1 VAFIILTMVLWA
13 GLYEVL
19 SRVVETRGYAP
30 VLVQHVVPE
39 VGKDKLHLHSGV
51 AWQMIAMSTPEL
63 IVLLVLTGFAMLLAL
78 WGLLPVVLSEFDVP
92 DNGVNP
98 RSLGRWLDRGF
109 QLLRYAGFVMICA
122 SAIVVPT
129 VLGHTVL
136 RSGVGAATVRAALE
150 RVGMSDTRLNAI
162 NDELSG
168 QSANA
173 LKFFGTI
180 VAGTAVG
187 LFAFGGRLKTLSGG
201 VRPVLDV
208 LLDVDNYLREHP
220 ERNNPRARIFAR
232 YIALLRHLCQ
242 WRDAEGNGYA
252 RIVIIAHSQGSVISA
267 DLLRFLSCQ
276 REESLVSLG
285 DAIKLYLFTMGSP
298 LRQLYGLRFPH
309 FYRWARHLDPSVVGH
324 GPDLI
329 VADAVLA
336 PPLVGD
342 QLPMPRDCRV
352 ERWVNVY
359 RSCDYVGRHLWRR
372 DRSLFGRADDVK
384 RPPATPP
391 DRRNVS
397 QDQKD
402 FRIEFCIGA
411 GAHLHYWDPGTRQ
424 VADALD
430 ELLDA

>member
-1 VAFIILTMVLWA
+1 
-13 GLYEVL
+13 
-19 SRVVETRGYAP
+19 
-30 VLVQHVVPE
+30 VPE
-39 VGKDKLHLHSGV
+39 VAKDTLYLHSAI

-78 WGLLPVVLSEFDVP
+78 WGLLPVVLSELDVP
-92 DNGVNP
+92 DDGVNP

-136 RSGVGAATVRAALE
+136 RSGVGAVTVRAALE
-150 RVGMSDTRLNAI
+150 RVGVSDQQLNTI

-220 ERNNPRARIFAR
+220 ERNNPRARMFAR

-242 WRDAEGNGYA
+242 WKDPKGHGYA

-267 DLLRFLSCQ
+267 DLLRFLRCQ

-285 DAIKLYLFTMGSP
+285 DTIKLYLFTMGSP

-309 FYRWARHLDPSVVGH
+309 FYRWARHLDPSAVGH

-342 QLPMPRDCRV
+342 QLPMPGDCRV

-384 RPPATPP
+384 RPPALPP
-391 DRRNVS
+391 GRRNVS
-397 QDQKD
+397 QDPKD
-402 FRIEFCIGA
+402 LRVEFCIGA

-430 ELLDA
+430 ELIDA